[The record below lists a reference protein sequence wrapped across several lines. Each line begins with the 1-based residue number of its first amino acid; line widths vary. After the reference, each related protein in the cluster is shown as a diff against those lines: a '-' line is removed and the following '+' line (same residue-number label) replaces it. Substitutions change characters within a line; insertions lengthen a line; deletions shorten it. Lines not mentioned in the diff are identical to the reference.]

1 MDQLNKYC
9 QIIRAVLKPY
19 TDISYANVKVKNRAA
34 FDTETDQVKN
44 RAAFDTETDQYI
56 ILSEGW
62 KNSRQ
67 LHGVLIHVEIME
79 SKVWMQMDGT
89 ENGIA
94 SELIQ
99 FGIPKEDIVLG
110 FHEPSIRPH
119 TGFAVA

>member
-34 FDTETDQVKN
+34 FDTETDQ
-44 RAAFDTETDQYI
+44 YI
-56 ILSEGW
+56 ILSKGW

-67 LHGVLIHVEIME
+67 LHGVLVHVEIME
-79 SKVWMQMDGT
+79 GKAWMQMDGT